1 MVYLSCGSVSLIPNS
16 TSPTLFPPPPP
27 KPKPFLP
34 ISFQR
39 EGGVDRVSIQTPATA
54 NINHKLNYSML
65 GKENDIMMLG
75 GLVSKKS
82 GIDLMQNCDL
92 PPPAKVF
99 TGLDK
104 AVDLMSVNRR
114 TGREDDDGRLEIFKA
129 LRLSQ
134 TRAREAERKAAGL
147 AEEKQRLSNAFMKDS
162 LQLFAYRQWVRLL
175 EIQVWVLESQMVNKE
190 GGKWEEEGGN
200 NGDEM
205 SWLVA
210 LAICFGIASVGF
222 AFGCRYLF

>member
-1 MVYLSCGSVSLIPNS
+1 M
-16 TSPTLFPPPPP
+16 
-27 KPKPFLP
+27 
-34 ISFQR
+34 
-39 EGGVDRVSIQTPATA
+39 ATQAA
-54 NINHKLNYSML
+54 NVNKKLNYSVA
-65 GKENDIMMLG
+65 GKENDTMMLG
-75 GLVSKKS
+75 GGLVSNKS

-92 PPPAKVF
+92 PPPVKVF

-104 AVDLMSVNRR
+104 AVELMSMNSRAVYNI
-114 TGREDDDGRLEIFKA
+114 TGREDDEDDGGFRDDGKLEIFRA

-147 AEEKQRLSNAFMKDS
+147 AEEKHRLSNAFMKDS

-175 EIQVWVLESQMVNKE
+175 EIQVWVLKSQMETKRCDETE
-190 GGKWEEEGGN
+190 GERLEEESGN

-222 AFGCRYLF
+222 AFGCTYLF